1 MRLALRELRRRP
13 GRFAAAVAILTLIA
27 TLLTFLGGL
36 LDGLLGQS
44 TGAIRAQQ
52 GDVIVYST
60 EAKASFLRS
69 RLEPAQVDA
78 IAGVGGVAAVDRLS
92 LVQLG
97 ARVPGN
103 DPRDLVAVAL
113 FGAERPPQGVDAIP
127 PDGSVVADSFLRE
140 SGVEEGMTI
149 LLGPSRTPVTVVGF
163 VDDTNYAGQGALWA
177 TLATWRAVT
186 DANRP
191 GERLGDGVVQ
201 AVLVTVDGADAAA
214 VAAAIDSATDGA
226 TESFTVTEA
235 IDAIPGVKEQ
245 RGTFG
250 QIIGV
255 TLAIAAVVIAL
266 FFALLTTERLS
277 LYGVLKAIGASS
289 RSLFAGVI
297 LQAVVLTA
305 IAAAIGSVLMTAFDV
320 AVPKAAIPFALT
332 PGRLIT
338 TIELL
343 VVAAIVGSS
352 FSLRRLL
359 RVDPAAA
366 IGSGS

>member
-1 MRLALRELRRRP
+1 MKLALRELRRRP

-52 GDVIVYST
+52 GDLIVYST

-69 RLEPAQVDA
+69 RLEPGQIDV
-78 IAGVGGVAAVDRLS
+78 IAGVDGVTAVDRLS

-103 DPRDLVAVAL
+103 GPRDLVAVAL
-113 FGAERPPQGVDAIP
+113 FGAERPPQGIEEIP

-163 VDDTNYAGQGALWA
+163 VDDTNYAGQGALWG
-177 TLATWRAVT
+177 TLDTWRTVT

-201 AVLVTVDGADAAA
+201 AVLVTVDGDDAT
-214 VAAAIDSATDGA
+214 VAAAIDAATGDATD
-226 TESFTVTEA
+226 TLTITEA

-297 LQAVVLTA
+297 VQAVVLTA
-305 IAAAIGSVLMTAFDV
+305 IAATIGGVLMTVFDV

-338 TIELL
+338 TIVLL